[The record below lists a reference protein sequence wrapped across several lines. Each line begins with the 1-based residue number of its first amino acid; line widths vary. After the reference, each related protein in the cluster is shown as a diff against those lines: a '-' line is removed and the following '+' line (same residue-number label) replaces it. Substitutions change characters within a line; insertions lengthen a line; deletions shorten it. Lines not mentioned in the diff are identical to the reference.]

1 MTLREEKAI
10 INAVKIN
17 GINRDLDMV
26 KNFCKMLLNDEPFDV
41 DKVDVKLIIR
51 EIEGIQQRLSKISED
66 INYPFYK
73 IREELETVKKDRNK
87 EEIQ

>member
-17 GINRDLDMV
+17 GINRDLDMI
-26 KNFCKMLLNDEPFDV
+26 NNHCKMLLNDEPFDV
-41 DKVDVKLIIR
+41 DKVDIKLIIR